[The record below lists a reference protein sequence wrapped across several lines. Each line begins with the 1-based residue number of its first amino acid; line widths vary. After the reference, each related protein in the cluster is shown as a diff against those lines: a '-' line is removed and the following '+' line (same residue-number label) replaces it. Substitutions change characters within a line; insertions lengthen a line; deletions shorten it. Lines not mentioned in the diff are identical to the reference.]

1 MGKYD
6 DIINLPHHVSKKH
19 PQMSLEARSAQFASF
34 AALKGY
40 EDEVAE
46 TARITDERIELND
59 EAKRILDEKLQQIRE
74 RINEKMETTFTY
86 FVKDEIKNGGAYITE
101 TGIVKKIDD
110 YNNLIVLENGL
121 FLPIQDI
128 YDISRRNV

>member
-40 EDEVAE
+40 EDEVIE
-46 TARITDERIELND
+46 TARITDERVELND

-74 RINEKMETTFTY
+74 RINEKTETTFTY
-86 FVKDEIKNGGAYITE
+86 FVKDERKDGGAYITE

-128 YDISRRNV
+128 YDIKII

>member
-40 EDEVAE
+40 EDEVIE
-46 TARITDERIELND
+46 TARITDERVELND

-74 RINEKMETTFTY
+74 RINKKMETTFTY
-86 FVKDEIKNGGAYITE
+86 FVKDERKDGGAYITE

-128 YDISRRNV
+128 YDIKII